1 MLWFAYTKSSHICF
15 VWIST
20 ESKCIC
26 EMVKLEGKLQW
37 VRTLKEVKEVVT
49 LSVDNSFKM
58 FRHEGKAVEAQ
69 HGLELSE
76 EGIF

>member
-1 MLWFAYTKSSHICF
+1 
-15 VWIST
+15 
-20 ESKCIC
+20 
-26 EMVKLEGKLQW
+26 MVKLEGKLQW

-58 FRHEGKAVEAQ
+58 FRHEGKAMEAQ

-76 EGIF
+76 ERIF

>member
-1 MLWFAYTKSSHICF
+1 
-15 VWIST
+15 
-20 ESKCIC
+20 
-26 EMVKLEGKLQW
+26 MVKLEGKLQW